1 MPESE
6 ALAGADLAFIGTVVG
21 GYTQSTDSPDRL
33 ESGQR
38 DMTWIF
44 AMETV
49 TKGEVTSPPRIS
61 SPSSS
66 AACGVEFRLWR
77 RYAVY
82 AKGTGTRLFAGL
94 CGGTHEL
101 SGEPQLAPLVGSLLV
116 ATLEEDGLGVI
127 GLAALVGV
135 IGSGIWASRRRRA

>member
-1 MPESE
+1 MGDSGPTCEPG
-6 ALAGADLAFIGTVVG
+6 LAATKVAKCLAK
-21 GYTQSTDSPDRL
+21 S
-33 ESGQR
+33 
-38 DMTWIF
+38 
-44 AMETV
+44 
-49 TKGEVTSPPRIS
+49 
-61 SPSSS
+61 
-66 AACGVEFRLWR
+66 
-77 RYAVY
+77 AVY

-101 SGEPQLAPLVGSLLV
+101 SGEPHLAPLVGSLLV